1 MEDWYMSTGEQMAAS
16 AKDTQHATMEQ
27 VLARM
32 AEGQTVADAVASL
45 GLKISAGAVRQWFRR
60 EPEWTERYE
69 QAKRL
74 LAQAMAEEA
83 IRVARDSTNHSSA
96 ADRLLIDTLKWAAS
110 KANPAE
116 YGERQTVEHQGAQ
129 TLQVKIVED
138 EVPVRSANAL
148 TAAQKDVASGALM
161 KIAVDAPIPLIS
173 AGNIKS

>member
-1 MEDWYMSTGEQMAAS
+1 MEDWYMSTGERMTAS

-27 VLARM
+27 VLERM

-45 GLKISAGAVRQWFRR
+45 GLKVSAGAVRQWFRR